1 MLLQPFDLD
10 DNFLIVGNK
19 VLFRVIVL
27 LATYAIIYE
36 CWKRKNFKV
45 PSAMRKSFQFETRSI
60 TYVEHNFPH
69 TVTNKAIAETTNLST
84 LHTDK
89 F

>member
-1 MLLQPFDLD
+1 MVKYSNDLID
-10 DNFLIVGNK
+10 ATPTVRLGWQ
-19 VLFRVIVL
+19 VL

-36 CWKRKNFKV
+36 CWKRKNFKL

-60 TYVEHNFPH
+60 TYVKHNFPH

-89 F
+89 FW